1 MAKLFTIKSMITLKK
16 PIQLLLLWIYLSFG
30 VLNSQNGVLDPTF
43 GTNGLVNYT
52 NNEDPEVFN
61 TILVVDNNK
70 FLAAGTAD
78 YNATLVRFN
87 QDGSIDTSFGVNG
100 VLELDFGGTRE
111 DIEDMTKQ
119 PDGKILIAA
128 ESKNS
133 NDDYDFVIAR
143 LNQDGSYDTT
153 FGING
158 ISVITFGSS
167 TDERPNKIIVTPD
180 DKIIIVG
187 NAEGGII
194 WKTAIARL
202 NSDGSLDT
210 SFSADGLF
218 TLSITNRSDYLIGVD
233 ITFDGK
239 IIAAGGA
246 VFDSGSNQGRY
257 AIVRY
262 LNNGDLD
269 PTFGTNG
276 VVTLN
281 IFDGSC
287 IARSI
292 ISLPDGKSLVAGHAS
307 GNGTQRSF
315 SIIRLDINGNIDSTF
330 GDNGVVSTVF
340 PTDQSQIF
348 KMKLDD
354 NNNII
359 VVGDVN
365 TDTAAAN
372 FAAAKYSINGEI
384 DSTFGTNGTISTD
397 FFGSHDSARDFII
410 TQNKITVVGYA
421 MENYPDED
429 FAIARYDLE
438 DNLSVTDV
446 NSSIFEVYPTLV
458 NNKISIKAK
467 NETKSVKISIVD
479 LQGKVVFNQS
489 KSISTSPISIELKFL
504 TKGLYFLKILNGK
517 QIETHKIIK
526 Q

>member
-1 MAKLFTIKSMITLKK
+1 MFSNKLQNFKIIFVL
-16 PIQLLLLWIYLSFG
+16 IFLLSFG
-30 VLNSQNGVLDPTF
+30 TFHAQNGILDPTF
-43 GTNGLVNYT
+43 GTNGIVNTT
-52 NNEDPEVFN
+52 NNEDPEQFN
-61 TILVVDNNK
+61 TILEVNNNK

-78 YNATLVRFN
+78 YNATIIRFN
-87 QDGSIDTSFGVNG
+87 QDGSIDTSFGVDG
-100 VLELDFGGTRE
+100 ILELDFGGTRE
-111 DIEDMTKQ
+111 DIEDMVKQ
-119 PDGKILIAA
+119 PDGKILITA
-128 ESKNS
+128 ETKNS
-133 NDDYDFVIAR
+133 NDDYDFIVAR
-143 LNQDGSYDTT
+143 LNEDGSYDTS
-153 FGING
+153 FGTNG

-210 SFSADGLF
+210 TFSDDGLL

-233 ITFDGK
+233 VTFDGK

-246 VFDSGSNQGRY
+246 VFNSGSNQGRY

-307 GNGTQRSF
+307 GSNVQMSF
-315 SIIRLDINGNIDSTF
+315 AVIRLDIDGNIDTTF
-330 GDNGVVSTVF
+330 GDNGVVSTPF
-340 PTDQSQIF
+340 STNQSQIY

-354 NNNII
+354 NNNIY
-359 VVGDVN
+359 VVGDASNN
-365 TDTAAAN
+365 TNNEATN
-372 FAAAKYSINGEI
+372 FAAAKYSFNG
-384 DSTFGTNGTISTD
+384 DLDTTFGTNGTVSTD
-397 FFGSHDSARDFII
+397 FFGTHDSARDFII
-410 TQNKITVVGYA
+410 TQNKITLAGYT
-421 MENYPDED
+421 METYPDEN
-429 FAIARYDLE
+429 FALARYDLE
-438 DNLSVTDV
+438 NNLSISNVSLST
-446 NSSIFEVYPTLV
+446 FEVFPTLV
-458 NNKISIKAK
+458 NNSVSIKSKISSNSAQ
-467 NETKSVKISIVD
+467 ISIMNI
-479 LQGKVVFNQS
+479 QGKLVFQQTTIINS
-489 KSISTSPISIELKFL
+489 IPKSIDLKSL
-504 TKGLYFLKILNGK
+504 TKGLYFLKI
-517 QIETHKIIK
+517 QIENQLETYKIIK